1 MKKLILVLFISSS
14 FISFSQENEEGK
26 VGQHELSSNLF
37 DLVVAGSFNVTY
49 ERLFE
54 SNQSLGLSVTLFDTY
69 GYYDV
74 GYIEDNS
81 VITLQATYSVYFS
94 KDKDH
99 EGFFF
104 YPLIKLRTG
113 EITTDDGYSIFNSD
127 GDLIGD
133 KYTYDVGGFAAGFGL
148 GHKWVFNDKIVL
160 GIKGDIG
167 RNLGNFDTDY
177 LDEVE
182 FKFAVN
188 FGFRF

>member
-1 MKKLILVLFISSS
+1 MKKLFLVLFISVS
-14 FISFSQENEEGK
+14 FISFSQEKDEVK
-26 VGQHELSSNLF
+26 VGQHELTSNLF

-49 ERLFE
+49 ERLLE

-113 EITTDDGYSIFNSD
+113 EITASDYYFINFNGESSEEN
-127 GDLIGD
+127 
-133 KYTYDVGGFAAGFGL
+133 YTYDVGGFAAGFGL